1 MINIIV
7 VNHNIRTMNAGIKSA
22 RRLKQTSSPN
32 FRRRSNTNTSMK
44 SGSSSV
50 YYSAYSSLNSLSS
63 RKSTDL
69 YRSHSEPSLHSASD
83 RDHEVVSACHPNGKS
98 SKNHLYPNEKS
109 SVLRKYQDLK
119 HQLDHVQKN
128 KCDVSDCKENCL
140 ELLVKTMDIA
150 NGLVA
155 IIEEIKK
162 NPSVLEGL
170 NSHSRHQSMPANL
183 STSSCSPSFSL
194 TISSQRPIGRR
205 HGRIQEDKMLNS
217 GIFIWQLKVQK
228 LKTQIYELNNK
239 IESDEFSD
247 NYGRRMQAILNPHG
261 LDIDKNYVTLQISNV
276 WNKKAK
282 LRHLNT
288 EVIVNVLDPL
298 ADSQVQP
305 VRHFFDRSGACVVQ
319 QFLAQSVVN
328 NFKSRYIII
337 TVSIAP
343 VEMQEEGRRVKQQLI
358 NSI

>member
-1 MINIIV
+1 
-7 VNHNIRTMNAGIKSA
+7 
-22 RRLKQTSSPN
+22 
-32 FRRRSNTNTSMK
+32 MK
-44 SGSSSV
+44 SGSSSL

-63 RKSTDL
+63 KKSTDL
-69 YRSHSEPSLHSASD
+69 IYRSYSEPSLHSASD
-83 RDHEVVSACHPNGKS
+83 RDHEVVPACHPNEKS

-119 HQLDHVQKN
+119 HQLDDVQKN
-128 KCDVSDCKENCL
+128 KCDVSDCEENCS
-140 ELLVKTMDIA
+140 ELLMKTMDIA

-170 NSHSRHQSMPANL
+170 NSHSHHQSVPANLSPSSCSPSFSHHQSVPANL
-183 STSSCSPSFSL
+183 STSSYSPSFSL
-194 TISSQRPIGRR
+194 TISSISRR
-205 HGRIQEDKMLNS
+205 HGRIHEEKMLSS
-217 GIFIWQLKVQK
+217 GVFMWQLKVEK
-228 LKTQIYELNNK
+228 LKTQIYEQNNK

-247 NYGRRMQAILNPHG
+247 NYGRKMQAILNPHG
-261 LDIDKNYVTLQISNV
+261 LDINDKYVTLQISNV

-305 VRHFFDRSGACVVQ
+305 VRHFFDRSGVFVVQ
-319 QFLAQSVVN
+319 QFLAHSVVN

-337 TVSIAP
+337 TVSLAP
-343 VEMQEEGRRVKQQLI
+343 VEMQEEGRRVKEQLI

>member
-1 MINIIV
+1 
-7 VNHNIRTMNAGIKSA
+7 
-22 RRLKQTSSPN
+22 
-32 FRRRSNTNTSMK
+32 MK

-83 RDHEVVSACHPNGKS
+83 HDHEVVPDCHPNEIS
-98 SKNHLYPNEKS
+98 SEKLLYPNEKS

-119 HQLDHVQKN
+119 HQLDHVRS
-128 KCDVSDCKENCL
+128 CISDCKENYS
-140 ELLVKTMDIA
+140 ELVKTMDIA

-162 NPSVLEGL
+162 NSSVLEGL
-170 NSHSRHQSMPANL
+170 NSHSRHQSLPANL

-194 TISSQRPIGRR
+194 TISPQRPISRR
-205 HGRIQEDKMLNS
+205 HGQIQEDKMLNS

-228 LKTQIYELNNK
+228 LKTQIYELNSK

-298 ADSQVQP
+298 ADSQVQS
-305 VRHFFDRSGACVVQ
+305 VRHFFDRSGGCVVQ
-319 QFLAQSVVN
+319 QFLAHSVVN

-337 TVSIAP
+337 TVSLAP

-358 NSI
+358 KISKA